1 MLVGNLV
8 FDSYWKFHKEDALSD
23 FDAFKHRLKPGLG
36 TKTVSTNERSQKKVE
51 ADQSQV
57 IKPTSSPNLI
67 EHSPT
72 VRSGMMLHSNLA
84 FVERY
89 VHLYQEINCVKPKC

>member
-36 TKTVSTNERSQKKVE
+36 TKTVSTNERAQKRLKL
-51 ADQSQV
+51 
-57 IKPTSSPNLI
+57 TN
-67 EHSPT
+67 H
-72 VRSGMMLHSNLA
+72 RS
-84 FVERY
+84 
-89 VHLYQEINCVKPKC
+89 